1 MSAHPCYT
9 SDLVGLH
16 DRGHAWAG
24 FPELLHPK
32 EAATFEDHSSSIG
45 LCGIRVWGAFQAQ
58 VIRLIGEVG
67 CGCKF
72 LGNMSTV
79 DASGVLHWPCLCAQR
94 GPIPGS
100 ALTPHMHAAAWACT
114 CTCSCAQRGP
124 VPGSA
129 LTPHMHAAAWACTR
143 ICTDPDHAHTQVL
156 SNMSL
161 SMNSVGL
168 YQILKIGTAPTVVL
182 LEFILYRHVP
192 SRLMLCSVVVTRAQ
206 QAHAVLYGSGG
217 CWDRRLPKALN
228 SA

>member
-79 DASGVLHWPCLCAQR
+79 DASGV
-94 GPIPGS
+94 
-100 ALTPHMHAAAWACT
+100 
-114 CTCSCAQRGP
+114 
-124 VPGSA
+124 
-129 LTPHMHAAAWACTR
+129 
-143 ICTDPDHAHTQVL
+143 QVL
-156 SNMSL
+156 LIIIKQITQAEVRPAPASL
-161 SMNSVGL
+161 YITFL
-168 YQILKIGTAPTVVL
+168 FWK
-182 LEFILYRHVP
+182 FVP
-192 SRLMLCSVVVTRAQ
+192 LFVS
-206 QAHAVLYGSGG
+206 
-217 CWDRRLPKALN
+217 
-228 SA
+228 